1 MKAWVVRFAS
11 LYLFNV
17 VVLLVIGA
25 IFGSVRVGWAAL
37 WASLLLT
44 AGTIWLKPL
53 LRRLFRGMA
62 ARSAS
67 RRSRMAEKLVQALIV
82 FVIEL
87 GLWIVVV
94 VFSSVDVRGWLLGWI
109 LPPIALLIA
118 FAIYDLVDDR
128 IEARAGALYD
138 RVGRRGATAATTD
151 TAAAGIPPV
160 PRPAG
165 AAPAAS
171 PPPAAR
177 AKDPYDGLTAEQRR
191 MLDDLG

>member
-11 LYLFNV
+11 LYVFNV
-17 VVLLVIGA
+17 VVLLAIGA
-25 IFGSVRVGWAAL
+25 ILGSVRVGWAAF

-67 RRSRMAEKLVQALIV
+67 RRSRMAEKFVQALIV

-87 GLWIVVV
+87 GLWILIV
-94 VFSSVDVRGWLLGWI
+94 VFSGVDVRGWLIGWI

-128 IEARAGALYD
+128 VEARTGALYD
-138 RVGRRGATAATTD
+138 RLATRREKPAATAT
-151 TAAAGIPPV
+151 PS
-160 PRPAG
+160 
-165 AAPAAS
+165 AAPTS
-171 PPPAAR
+171 VERP